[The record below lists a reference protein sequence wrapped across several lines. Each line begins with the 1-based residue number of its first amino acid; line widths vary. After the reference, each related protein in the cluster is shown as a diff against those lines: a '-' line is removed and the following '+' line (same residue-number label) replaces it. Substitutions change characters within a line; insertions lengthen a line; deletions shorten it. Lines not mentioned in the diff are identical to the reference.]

1 MTGIHC
7 LSWTLNSW
15 TSVGSSLSFLVFF
28 SSCYGVIFDPEN
40 VLPFLRGTV
49 SAGNQQTIA
58 DRWASVVWWS
68 SIQELVQQEQRN
80 RWRMEL
86 YRLAFGRGDGV
97 CSRARTSVNQQSAE
111 TTKKKRGSDVRI
123 LNVQR
128 VVTASEYKTTVLIIK
143 VAFSGTVST
152 A

>member
-1 MTGIHC
+1 
-7 LSWTLNSW
+7 
-15 TSVGSSLSFLVFF
+15 
-28 SSCYGVIFDPEN
+28 
-40 VLPFLRGTV
+40 
-49 SAGNQQTIA
+49 
-58 DRWASVVWWS
+58 
-68 SIQELVQQEQRN
+68 
-80 RWRMEL
+80 MEL